1 MENCYL
7 YIYADDNTYVFDCN
21 MTLVKRKRYWDF
33 DVLNAWLFDNYMTLI
48 PGNCSFMCLGSNLSV
63 GEILCI

>member
-1 MENCYL
+1 MNL
-7 YIYADDNTYVFDCN
+7 A
-21 MTLVKRKRYWDF
+21 KRKRYWDF